1 MRKLI
6 FFRFPT
12 DTAATTHFGVIQ
24 SSGRAESMRFWTKIN
39 FRTRNH
45 VGTGGII
52 AESLRL
58 SDVAWDVP
66 ILGIT
71 DKTWYYARLV
81 LN

>member
-58 SDVAWDVP
+58 SDVAWETSHPVLRVGD
-66 ILGIT
+66 
-71 DKTWYYARLV
+71 ARK
-81 LN
+81 